1 MGSMESE
8 GGRVPQGEELIP
20 SAHYGLPAMDR
31 PSSELSQPSGFPR
44 PQSST
49 LETKPTFAH
58 PTIPKQSIG
67 DLMRAQGQQNIEE
80 DFDGD
85 EQGDDDEDEDES
97 EDESDSDDEEDG
109 VEEVGMDDSDD
120 EDGDEDDKD
129 DDDADDSEDEDED
142 SEEEEEDEDDT

>member
-1 MGSMESE
+1 MESE

-20 SAHYGLPAMDR
+20 SAHFGLPAMDR
-31 PSSELSQPSGFPR
+31 PSSELSQPSGLPR

-67 DLMRAQGQQNIEE
+67 DLMRAQGQQNIEA

-85 EQGDDDEDEDES
+85 EPGDDDEDEDEDES
-97 EDESDSDDEEDG
+97 EEESDSDDEEDG

-120 EDGDEDDKD
+120 EDGDED
-129 DDDADDSEDEDED
+129 AEVC
-142 SEEEEEDEDDT
+142 TVR

>member
-1 MGSMESE
+1 MESE
-8 GGRVPQGEELIP
+8 GGRVPQGEESIP

-31 PSSELSQPSGFPR
+31 PSSELPQPSGLPR

-85 EQGDDDEDEDES
+85 EPGDDDEDEDES
-97 EDESDSDDEEDG
+97 EEESDSDDEEDG

-120 EDGDEDDKD
+120 EDGDED
-129 DDDADDSEDEDED
+129 AEVC
-142 SEEEEEDEDDT
+142 TVR